1 MNGEPYLIACTAHSA
16 HILKYTLIQWKGNK
30 SMNIGANELV
40 TASTLDTFICANFD
54 QDF

>member
-16 HILKYTLIQWKGNK
+16 HTHKYTLIQSKGNK